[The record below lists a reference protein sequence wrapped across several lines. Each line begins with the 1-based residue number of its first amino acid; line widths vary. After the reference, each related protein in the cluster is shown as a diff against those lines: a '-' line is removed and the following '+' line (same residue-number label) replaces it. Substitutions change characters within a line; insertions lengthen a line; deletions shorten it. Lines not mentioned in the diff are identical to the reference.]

1 MGNHFSSQTA
11 PTASESRR
19 METKQVYEHLTGP
32 RRDHFSHSLVEIAGA
47 PTEAEWIK
55 RAIESRGALFVQ
67 GELKDLGEGDPA
79 SNFRFKSD
87 KAKNN
92 QVVSNLMELFKL
104 YKASQKNNTRNAHG
118 PQPVVITSVPRKMRS
133 QVYHMGKCETEAGV
147 TATGEIW
154 VSPSTAQDPM
164 TERLH
169 SETETIQKFI
179 EKMGIEVIFAKM
191 ANSTEGAG
199 YRSYMADLISFVLM
213 IDFHFHKEM
222 FERKRFEAFHVKADD
237 KDESGEPLL
246 KEFDQ
251 GKGRMWK
258 PREGHDYLYFREV
271 DASYDSDY
279 TNTFWYPKEGSINKV
294 YSQIHQ
300 LLSLEESGF
309 KEMVR
314 RFFGEVKSYD
324 RISDHWLNDID
335 DPFTFYMFYNCYLYS
350 CSEAE
355 KYVKDQIE
363 KIIQSFS

>member
-1 MGNHFSSQTA
+1 MGNLFSSRSHTT

-19 METKQVYEHLTGP
+19 MEPKQVYEQITGQVG
-32 RRDHFSHSLVEIAGA
+32 RDPGGRSLIEVGGA
-47 PTEAEWIK
+47 PVDSEWIK
-55 RAIESRGALFVQ
+55 RAIESRGTLFIQ
-67 GELKDLGEGDPA
+67 GELKSLGQGDPA

-87 KAKNN
+87 KDKNN
-92 QVVSNLMELFKL
+92 LVVSNLKELFKL
-104 YKASQKNNTRNAHG
+104 YHGQQKNKTQ
-118 PQPVVITSVPRKMRS
+118 PEPVVITSVPRKMRT

-154 VSPSTAQDPM
+154 VSSSTAQDPM
-164 TERLH
+164 TERLAK
-169 SETETIQKFI
+169 ETDTIQKFI
-179 EKMGIEVIFAKM
+179 EKMGIKVTFAKM

-213 IDFHFHKEM
+213 IDYHFHKEM
-222 FERKRFEAFHVKADD
+222 FEQKKFEAVIVKADE

-251 GKGRMWK
+251 GEGRMWK
-258 PREGHDYLYFREV
+258 PREGHDYLYFKEV
-271 DASYDSDY
+271 DDSYDSDY
-279 TNTFWYPKEGSINKV
+279 TNTFWYPKEGSIEKV

-309 KEMVR
+309 KGMVR
-314 RFFGEVKSYD
+314 KFFSEVKSYG

-335 DPFTFYMFYNCYLYS
+335 DPFTFYMFYNCYLYN
-350 CSEAE
+350 CSEGE
-355 KYVKDQIE
+355 KHVKDQIE